1 MNEVYENAKA
11 FILENGNE
19 VQKKLFLHLNGECDL
34 SCAVEALKRYQNEDG
49 GWANGLE
56 IEYKGN
62 LSTPMTTAAALGYIY
77 LFDLLETEISIK
89 TLHYLRSTQ
98 KENGSWD
105 DPEEIMRFELPPY
118 MGPGIYVEFKTGMI
132 IKWLS
137 RMNLDTEDREMI
149 GRAKDYL
156 IEEFQRVSKEGDVWS
171 AIAYINAFGELPP
184 SEQLNQS
191 KRMPEI
197 MVWAMSILMPDG
209 PPDLGADELEW
220 TLVQGMIHDDSL
232 ALDSMKEKVAHAIV
246 ANQLQS
252 GGWQHQFGT
261 YNAVWAA
268 ILIVRFLRRNGFIT
282 IA

>member
-1 MNEVYENAKA
+1 MNEVYENAKV

-19 VQKKLFLHLNGECDL
+19 VQNKLFLHLIGESDL
-34 SCAVEALKRYQNEDG
+34 SCAIEALKRYQNEDG

-56 IEYKGN
+56 IEYNGN
-62 LSTPMTTAAALGYIY
+62 VSTPMTTAAALGYIY
-77 LFDLLETEISIK
+77 FFDLLETELLSR
-89 TLHYLRSTQ
+89 TLHYLKSTQ

-105 DPEEIMRFELPPY
+105 DPKEITRFELPPY

-137 RMNLDTEDREMI
+137 RLNLNIEDREMI
-149 GRAKDYL
+149 IRARDYL
-156 IEEFQRVSKEGDVWS
+156 IEEFPQVSKGDDIWS

-184 SEQLNQS
+184 LEQSEHIQQ
-191 KRMPEI
+191 I
-197 MVWAMSILMPDG
+197 MGWAMSILMPDG
-209 PPDLGADELEW
+209 PPDPDTDELEW
-220 TLVQGMIHDDSL
+220 TFVQGMIHDDNPV
-232 ALDSMKEKVAHAIV
+232 LDSMKEKVAHAIV

-252 GGWQHQFGT
+252 GGWQHQFGM

-268 ILIVRFLRRNGFIT
+268 ILIVRFLWRNGSIT

>member
-1 MNEVYENAKA
+1 MNEVYENAKV

-19 VQKKLFLHLNGECDL
+19 VQKKLFLHLTGECNL
-34 SCAVEALKRYQNEDG
+34 NCAVEALARYQNEDG

-56 IEYKGN
+56 IEYAGN
-62 LSTPMTTAAALGYIY
+62 VSTPMTTAAALGYIY
-77 LFDLLETEISIK
+77 LFDLSETEIFAK
-89 TLHYLRSTQ
+89 TLDYLSSTQ
-98 KENGSWD
+98 NDNGSWD

-137 RMNLDTEDREMI
+137 RMNLNIEDREMI
-149 GRAKDYL
+149 GRARDYL
-156 IEEFQRVSKEGDVWS
+156 IEEFPRVSKEGDIWS
-171 AIAYINAFGELPP
+171 AISYINAFLELPQ
-184 SEQLNQS
+184 SEQLKQS
-191 KRMPEI
+191 ERMPEI
-197 MVWAMSILMPDG
+197 MGWAMGILMPDG
-209 PPDLGADELEW
+209 PPDPDADEPEW
-220 TLVQGMIHDDSL
+220 TFVQSMIHDDSPV
-232 ALDSMKEKVAHAIV
+232 LDSMKEKVAHAIV

-268 ILIVRFLRRNGFIT
+268 ILIVRFLQRNGFIT

>member
-1 MNEVYENAKA
+1 MKDVYENAKD
-11 FILENGNE
+11 FILTNGNE
-19 VQKKLFLHLNGECDL
+19 VQKKLFLHLAGECNL
-34 SCAVEALKRYQNEDG
+34 SCAIEALKRYQNEDG

-56 IEYKGN
+56 IEYSGN
-62 LSTPMTTAAALGYIY
+62 VSTPMTTAAALGYIY
-77 LFDLLETEISIK
+77 LFDLPETELLSN

-105 DPEEIMRFELPPY
+105 DPEEITRFELPPY
-118 MGPGIYVEFKTGMI
+118 MGPGIYVEFKTGMV

-137 RMNLDTEDREMI
+137 RMNLDIEDREMI
-149 GRAKDYL
+149 GRAREYL
-156 IEEFQRVSKEGDVWS
+156 IKEFPHVSKEDDMWS

-184 SEQLNQS
+184 SEQLKQS
-191 KRMPEI
+191 DWMPEI
-197 MVWAMSILMPDG
+197 MGWAMGILMPDG
-209 PPDLGADELEW
+209 PPDSDTDELEW
-220 TLVQGMIHDDSL
+220 TFVQGMIHDDCP
-232 ALDSMKEKVAHAIV
+232 ALDSMKEKVADTIA
-246 ANQLQS
+246 ANQIRS